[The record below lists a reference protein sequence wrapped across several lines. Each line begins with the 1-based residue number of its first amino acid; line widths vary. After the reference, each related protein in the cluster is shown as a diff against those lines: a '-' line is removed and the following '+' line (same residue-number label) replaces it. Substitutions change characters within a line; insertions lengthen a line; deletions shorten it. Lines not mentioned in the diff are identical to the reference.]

1 MAKNSQKVSPYHL
14 YQYTQKE
21 NIKNISKYALV
32 SLYFQD
38 NEILIYPKKKSRFK
52 EIDQYKIHFYN
63 IDMINSHKSDSNL
76 KEPEIVL
83 GKGLGIQ
90 QIQSIIY

>member
-1 MAKNSQKVSPYHL
+1 
-14 YQYTQKE
+14 
-21 NIKNISKYALV
+21 
-32 SLYFQD
+32 
-38 NEILIYPKKKSRFK
+38 
-52 EIDQYKIHFYN
+52 
-63 IDMINSHKSDSNL
+63 MINSHKSDSNL